1 VETHGRAQS
10 SDTEENWAELAD
22 LILII
27 AREIQFRGYANKEAV
42 ALSPSEGMV
51 MRYLQDAVD
60 ASPSRVAAAT
70 GLQRTNLSTVLR
82 GLERKHLIER
92 HGRVDDARAVVIHL
106 TDLGRTNYDLVRHE
120 WAAVVAGAAAADA
133 RNLDASIALLRTV
146 KDGLTAFR
154 TQDPL

>member
-1 VETHGRAQS
+1 
-10 SDTEENWAELAD
+10 
-22 LILII
+22 
-27 AREIQFRGYANKEAV
+27 
-42 ALSPSEGMV
+42 
-51 MRYLQDAVD
+51 MRTRK
-60 ASPSRVAAAT
+60 PSRSPP
-70 GLQRTNLSTVLR
+70 QRTNLSTVLR

-106 TDLGRTNYDLVRHE
+106 TDLGKTNYDLVRHE
-120 WAAVVAGAAAADA
+120 WAAVVAGAAADA